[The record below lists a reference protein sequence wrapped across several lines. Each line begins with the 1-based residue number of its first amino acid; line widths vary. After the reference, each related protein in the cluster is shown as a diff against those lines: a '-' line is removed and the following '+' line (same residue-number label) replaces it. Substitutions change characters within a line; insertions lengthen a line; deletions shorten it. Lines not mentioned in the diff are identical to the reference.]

1 LLDRRPTYIFSV
13 VVVVVVLLVG
23 ALTLVVELVLVEAGL
38 AILCTPIIPLRV
50 VVVVRLV
57 VVGAGAV
64 LVVVIFD
71 ELVLLVWAVLVVGVV
86 WA

>member
-1 LLDRRPTYIFSV
+1 V
-13 VVVVVVLLVG
+13 VVVVVVLVEG
-23 ALTLVVELVLVEAGL
+23 VLTLVVELVLAEAGL
-38 AILCTPIIPLRV
+38 AILCTPIMPFCV

-71 ELVLLVWAVLVVGVV
+71 ELALLVWVVLVVGVV

>member
-1 LLDRRPTYIFSV
+1 V
-13 VVVVVVLLVG
+13 VVVVVVLVAG
-23 ALTLVVELVLVEAGL
+23 ALTLVVELVVEAGL
-38 AILCTPIIPLRV
+38 AILCTPIMPFCV

-64 LVVVIFD
+64 LVVVIFE
-71 ELVLLVWAVLVVGVV
+71 ELVLLVWVALVVGVV